1 MEDLTSAIADDIV
14 TTTAVEETIDDSS
27 APTTTTVDEEIIDP
41 SQSTDVDPA
50 VTTGIA
56 DSGLEFTLNDGKNSA
71 TISLSNSDGGVLVS
85 VSSTDDILG
94 VFFNLV
100 NDEAAIL
107 DSLSITGDAV
117 IATSFE
123 ADSVS
128 KPGSNPGINP
138 SAFDVGVETGNP
150 GGGQGVLTETSFVIG
165 GITLDDLTG
174 EEFGVRTQSSSLT
187 GEAIAI
193 LETPEDDS
201 SDGVDEVVDEVVDDV
216 AEAASITGK
225 SFAMFGDPLE
235 PGSAVFEI
243 LDADGG
249 DDNRFEWGVPVGD
262 SFVNVLQFDG
272 LEFDVQADEIFSLGD
287 LLYTNGTVNEAFNG
301 EFPFTLKL
309 EFGELTADDDDSEVS
324 DDDSTSDSVDEVV
337 VSDSSDD
344 ADDSSDDSSD
354 DSDDADD
361 DSSIGGEDD
370 DNLDDTDGVVNEVTD
385 DDSSVDEVS
394 DAASDALSFEFL
406 FDIFNSPNT
415 TGDPV
420 LDGDRLRLNSGGV
433 APVSFELGGQD
444 YTIQLIG
451 FSSDGGESIRTGFNS
466 PEESTA
472 NAELFAKVITLSDD
486 LIGFYEPLPQDVVD
500 EVLGDGGVSI
510 GGDADGTGAI
520 AVSLLIKSEIT
531 LQIHWGNTI
540 SALTA
545 DYEIVSD
552 ADGDSDGDGLDEID
566 LNAEDSNTVITS
578 DDAEEISGTIDSDVV
593 VSGGGDDEIDCAEG
607 NDIAAALDGDDMVD
621 GGDGL
626 DIINGNEGT
635 DMVMGGEGDDIA
647 RGGGGDDVVDGG
659 GGDDILTGDRGV
671 DEVTGGAGADTFA
684 FMSRLDVET
693 QTSLSIDII
702 TDYEVGVDRLAISA
716 DIFQEVSFSIEDYNS
731 DGGSDFVAR
740 FASGQIF
747 GVVLNINDPSLI
759 EGDIIQGSMNDF
771 VTVNEPLSV

>member
-1 MEDLTSAIADDIV
+1 MEDLTSVIVDDA
-14 TTTAVEETIDDSS
+14 TTTALDEDIVDNSS
-27 APTTTTVDEEIIDP
+27 PLTTTTIDEEIIDP
-41 SQSTDVDPA
+41 SASTDVDPA

-56 DSGLEFTLNDGKNSA
+56 NSGLEFTLNDGKNSA

-85 VSSTDDILG
+85 VSATDDILG
-94 VFFNLV
+94 VFFNLA

-107 DSLSITGDAV
+107 DALSITGDEV
-117 IATSFE
+117 IATSFV

-150 GGGQGVLTETSFVIG
+150 GGGQGVLTETSFVIS

-187 GEAIAI
+187 GEAIAA
-193 LETPEDDS
+193 LETTEDDS
-201 SDGVDEVVDEVVDDV
+201 SDGVDEVVDDV

-225 SFAMFGDPLE
+225 SFAMFGEPLE

-249 DDNRFEWGVPVGD
+249 DDNRFEWGVPAGD

-272 LEFDVQADEIFSLGD
+272 LEFDVKADEIFSLGD

-344 ADDSSDDSSD
+344 
-354 DSDDADD
+354 SDDAD

-415 TGDPV
+415 TGDSV

-500 EVLGDGGVSI
+500 EVLGNGGVSI

-671 DEVTGGAGADTFA
+671 DEVTGGTGADTFA

-731 DGGSDFVAR
+731 NGSSDFVAR
-740 FASGQIF
+740 LAGGQIF
-747 GVVLNINDPSLI
+747 GVVLNISDPGLI
-759 EGDIIQGSMNDF
+759 EGDILQGSMDDF
-771 VTVNEPLSV
+771 VTVNDPVSV